1 VNRVLGAVATVG
13 LSAAT
18 VNALPSLT
26 GNRALRCR
34 LAPALSGYA
43 HTTTVA
49 LTFDDGPDPTSTPA
63 ILDALVDAGVHATFF
78 LLGSMLERAE
88 DMGRE
93 LVDAGHEI
101 AVHGWSH
108 RYLLTR
114 GPLATYR
121 DIARAYEFIAET
133 TGVRP
138 TRYRPPYGALTTAAL
153 AAARR
158 LQLTPV
164 LWTACG
170 NDWTPT
176 ATPESVTCQVTRQ
189 LRPGGTILLHDSDHP
204 SAPGRWRSTLGALPR
219 ILAHCTERGLTVGSL
234 AERARALSEGP

>member
-1 VNRVLGAVATVG
+1 
-13 LSAAT
+13 
-18 VNALPSLT
+18 
-26 GNRALRCR
+26 
-34 LAPALSGYA
+34 
-43 HTTTVA
+43 
-49 LTFDDGPDPTSTPA
+49 
-63 ILDALVDAGVHATFF
+63 
-78 LLGSMLERAE
+78 
-88 DMGRE
+88 
-93 LVDAGHEI
+93 
-101 AVHGWSH
+101 
-108 RYLLTR
+108 
-114 GPLATYR
+114 
-121 DIARAYEFIAET
+121 
-133 TGVRP
+133 VRP

-219 ILAHCTERGLTVGSL
+219 ILAHCTERGLSVGSL
-234 AERARALSEGP
+234 AERARALSEEP